1 MREEMDLEKL
11 TLAVCEIARRA
22 GAYIREERKKFS
34 LERVERKHAHD
45 YVSYVDKGSEQL
57 IVAALQELL
66 PEAGFITEEGTAI
79 SQGDGSSVTF
89 PMSQKNRPPVRW
101 VVDPLDGTTN
111 FIHQYAPYAVSIAL
125 LQGKEILIGVV
136 YEICADECF
145 YAWKGGGA
153 YLEVKIANKR
163 EDSRA
168 CSDYSERE
176 RFRRSQSEEV
186 KSQKLRVSSQKIQD
200 ALLCLQLPYNS
211 DAYKPTIKRM
221 IDAFYGN
228 VGSIRMCGSAAMAL
242 CYVAA
247 GRLDGYAEQ
256 YIGQW
261 DFMAGSLIVMEAGG
275 TVTDYS
281 GSSDFT
287 QGNSVIA
294 TNGII
299 QNNLLDVVF
308 TTERQS

>member
-1 MREEMDLEKL
+1 MDLERC

-22 GAYIREERKKFS
+22 GAYIREERQKFS
-34 LERVERKHAHD
+34 LESVERKHAHD
-45 YVSYVDKGSEQL
+45 YVSYVDKGSERL
-57 IVAALQELL
+57 IVAALKELL
-66 PEAGFITEEGTAI
+66 PEAGFITEEGTAE
-79 SQGDGSSVTF
+79 GDSPSAFGKPNTAGTV
-89 PMSQKNRPPVRW
+89 PLCW

-111 FIHQYAPYAVSIAL
+111 FIHRYAPYAVSIAL

-153 YLEVKIANKR
+153 FADGNRLH
-163 EDSRA
+163 
-168 CSDYSERE
+168 
-176 RFRRSQSEEV
+176 
-186 KSQKLRVSSQKIQD
+186 VSGQKIQD

-211 DAYKPTIKRM
+211 EAYKPVIKRL
-221 IDAFYGN
+221 IDKFYGN
-228 VGSIRMCGSAAMAL
+228 VGSIRACGSAAMAL

-261 DFMAGSLIVMEAGG
+261 DYMAGSLIVMEAGG

-281 GSSDFT
+281 GSVDFT
-287 QGNSVIA
+287 QGNSVVA

-299 QNNLLDVVF
+299 QQDLL
-308 TTERQS
+308 TSIAMINRKS

>member
-1 MREEMDLEKL
+1 MEQNIDLERC

-22 GAYIREERKKFS
+22 GAYIKGEREKFS
-34 LERVERKHAHD
+34 LESVERKHAHD
-45 YVSYVDKGSEQL
+45 YVSYVDKGSERL
-57 IVAALQELL
+57 IVSALRELL
-66 PEAGFITEEGTAI
+66 PEAGFITEEGTADLE
-79 SQGDGSSVTF
+79 GAEVRGCDGARNDCGRSNLV
-89 PMSQKNRPPVRW
+89 PPYPRTPVPPLLW

-125 LQGKEILIGVV
+125 LQGREVLIGVV

-153 YLEVKIANKR
+153 FV
-163 EDSRA
+163 SRSEK
-168 CSDYSERE
+168 CGVRSEKCGVTSER
-176 RFRRSQSEEV
+176 
-186 KSQKLRVSSQKIQD
+186 LHVSSQKIQD

-211 DAYKPTIKRM
+211 DAYKPTIKRL

-261 DFMAGSLIVMEAGG
+261 DYMAGSLIVMEAGG

-287 QGNSVIA
+287 QGNSVVA
-294 TNGII
+294 TNGLI
-299 QNNLLDVVF
+299 QQDLLTVVK
-308 TTERQS
+308 SA

>member
-1 MREEMDLEKL
+1 MDLERC

-22 GAYIREERKKFS
+22 GAYIREERSKFS
-34 LERVERKHAHD
+34 LESVERKHAHD
-45 YVSYVDKGSEQL
+45 YVSYVDKGSERL
-57 IVAALQELL
+57 IVSALRELL
-66 PEAGFITEEGTAI
+66 PEAGFITEEGTADI
-79 SQGDGSSVTF
+79 EGTGVRGWGGARNDCGRSNLVPSYPRT
-89 PMSQKNRPPVRW
+89 PAPPLLW

-125 LQGKEILIGVV
+125 LQGREVLIGVV

-153 YLEVKIANKR
+153 FV
-163 EDSRA
+163 SRSEECGVRSEA
-168 CSDYSERE
+168 CGVRSEACGVRSER
-176 RFRRSQSEEV
+176 
-186 KSQKLRVSSQKIQD
+186 LHVSSQKIQD

-211 DAYKPTIKRM
+211 DAYKPTIKRL
-221 IDAFYGN
+221 IDTFYGN

-261 DFMAGSLIVMEAGG
+261 DYMAGSLIVMEAGG

-299 QNNLLDVVF
+299 QQDLLTVVK
-308 TTERQS
+308 SA